1 MQHSPLSVELN
12 TESSRLNGNIP
23 TYFLTVKRHCLSTEQ
38 SKLRTSTINTTLAF
52 NFRLKKN
59 KKKKAY
65 SISWWQRVPTSVVG
79 DGVAWRLYAKG
90 RTFWSSSTVD

>member
-23 TYFLTVKRHCLSTEQ
+23 TYFLTVKRHCLSTEP
-38 SKLRTSTINTTLAF
+38 SKLRTSAINTTLAF

-79 DGVAWRLYAKG
+79 DGVVRRLYAKG
-90 RTFWSSSTVD
+90 WAFLSLSAVD